1 MDRVVVLHAADLHL
15 GGSVAVPDPAVARV
29 AAGARAESLE
39 RMVAL
44 SAERGVGMV
53 LLAGDVFDDP
63 HPPLA
68 ARLALE
74 KALAAWRDMG
84 ARVFIAPGNHDPFT
98 PDSVW
103 AAWPEDPNLHI
114 FTPEPRGVALG
125 DAGLWVA
132 GVAHAHDRVS
142 RDLSAGLPGPPE
154 GLTGLA
160 VLHCALAAAG
170 GAKRHEPYAPA
181 ELSGLLAAPFAYWA
195 LGHVHRAQPAAT
207 APLVVYA
214 GTPQGAH
221 WAEPGPRGVYL
232 AKVSGASVTAEF
244 HPLAPVVFQ
253 DLALDDLHQAAT
265 LSDLVQRVRQAY
277 HPADGAWDFQ
287 RCLRLRL
294 AGPCPLAR
302 QLWDEDPGA
311 LAETLKPELAA
322 AGLVLELEG
331 LYPALEPAE
340 LAGRDDVLGRLLRL
354 IDQAGE
360 DDELLVELGDKLARD
375 LHPLNRGAD
384 PAERAAHLR
393 GLLAAVRSLALR
405 DLAGE
410 AQP

>member
-1 MDRVVVLHAADLHL
+1 
-15 GGSVAVPDPAVARV
+15 
-29 AAGARAESLE
+29 
-39 RMVAL
+39 
-44 SAERGVGMV
+44 
-53 LLAGDVFDDP
+53 
-63 HPPLA
+63 
-68 ARLALE
+68 
-74 KALAAWRDMG
+74 
-84 ARVFIAPGNHDPFT
+84 
-98 PDSVW
+98 
-103 AAWPEDPNLHI
+103 
-114 FTPEPRGVALG
+114 
-125 DAGLWVA
+125 
-132 GVAHAHDRVS
+132 
-142 RDLSAGLPGPPE
+142 
-154 GLTGLA
+154 
-160 VLHCALAAAG
+160 
-170 GAKRHEPYAPA
+170 
-181 ELSGLLAAPFAYWA
+181 LAAPFAYWA
-195 LGHVHRAQPAAT
+195 LGHVHRAQPAAA

-232 AKVSGASVTAEF
+232 AQVNGASVTAEF

-253 DLALDDLHQAAT
+253 DLELDDLHQAAT
-265 LSDLVQRVRQAY
+265 LSELVQRVRQGY
-277 HPADGAWDFQ
+277 DPADGAWDFQ

-340 LAGRDDVLGRLLRL
+340 LAGRDDVLGRMLRL
-354 IDQAGE
+354 IDQAGG
-360 DDELLVELGDKLARD
+360 DDELLAELGDKLARD

-384 PAERAAHLR
+384 SAQRAAHLR

-410 AQP
+410 GRP